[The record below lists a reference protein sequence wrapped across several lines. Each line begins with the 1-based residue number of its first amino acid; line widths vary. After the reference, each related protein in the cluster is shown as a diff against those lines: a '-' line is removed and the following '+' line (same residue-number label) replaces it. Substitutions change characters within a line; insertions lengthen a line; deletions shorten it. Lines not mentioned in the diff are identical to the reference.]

1 MPDPRDA
8 KLSLRQLTVKFPAG
22 ITQAQATAKVA
33 EFAAVLK
40 STNGCGA
47 VGKAAETLGADVIDN
62 DSVVARDLPP
72 QLQDLILGLQVGQAT
87 PPFGSPTDGIR
98 ALVLCGRDDPKVA
111 AAPSPDQIRDG
122 LEERRTNLR
131 ATRLLKDLR
140 RDAIIEY
147 R

>member
-1 MPDPRDA
+1 
-8 KLSLRQLTVKFPAG
+8 
-22 ITQAQATAKVA
+22 
-33 EFAAVLK
+33 
-40 STNGCGA
+40 
-47 VGKAAETLGADVIDN
+47 
-62 DSVVARDLPP
+62 VVARDLPP
-72 QLQDLILGLQVGQAT
+72 QLQDLILNLQVGQAT